1 MMDHGASISYTRGM
15 NTSKAD
21 AKVSM
26 SQLGGLRGFIR
37 NPGLFLYT
45 LRRGGHVGRD
55 ALGNQYYERPGRTKT
70 ARTRRWVVYTG
81 APDASTI
88 GPEWHSWLHHLT
100 DKPLPDTGA
109 KPWQRPHQPNLTG
122 TPASYR
128 PAGHDYEG
136 GKRAPASADYESW
149 TPDNS

>member
-1 MMDHGASISYTRGM
+1 M

-55 ALGNQYYERPGRTKT
+55 SLGNQYYERPGRTKT

>member
-1 MMDHGASISYTRGM
+1 MCMS
-15 NTSKAD
+15 TSKAD
-21 AKVSM
+21 AKVSL

-55 ALGNQYYERPGRTKT
+55 TLGNQYYERPGRTKT
-70 ARTRRWVVYTG
+70 ARTRRWVVYSG

-122 TPASYR
+122 TPSSYR

-136 GKRAPASADYESW
+136 GKRARASADYEAW